1 MPKNCLSIG
10 RFIMG
15 LCFKIIDI
23 WDFVYWNSWF
33 IQVRFISFIID
44 SKKYT
49 ETFTPLTMP
58 ASTSLF
64 TEPGV
69 KLLILPA

>member
-1 MPKNCLSIG
+1 
-10 RFIMG
+10 MG

-23 WDFVYWNSWF
+23 LDFVYWHSWF
-33 IQVRFISFIID
+33 IQVRNISLIID
-44 SKKYT
+44 SKYT
-49 ETFTPLTMP
+49 ETFIPLTMP